1 MVDDHEEKLTKLL
14 NLYVELVHNKF
25 NKYAFYFFF
34 CEFLNIIVTV
44 FMVSVTILSVIYLI
58 VTLFQILATH
68 VFLHYQYFDYGINIY
83 KYYRWARAWHV
94 DCS

>member
-1 MVDDHEEKLTKLL
+1 MLSERVVDDHEEKLTKLL

-44 FMVSVTILSVIYLI
+44 FMVSITILSIIYLI
-58 VTLFQILATH
+58 ATLFQILATH

-83 KYYRWARAWHV
+83 KYYR
-94 DCS
+94 

>member
-1 MVDDHEEKLTKLL
+1 MLSERVVDDHEEKLTKLL

-44 FMVSVTILSVIYLI
+44 FMVSITLSIIYLI
-58 VTLFQILATH
+58 VTYFQILATH

-83 KYYRWARAWHV
+83 KYYR
-94 DCS
+94 